1 MEEEREGTGSWSR
14 AGFAGA
20 GQGNGARTP
29 CSQTKL
35 RAFSGILPLPLS
47 MTETLSNE
55 VWVNEK
61 ETIKNMQ
68 KRTEG
73 KRTQKWKRGVEEE
86 AVLVLTTPVPSPWG
100 KS

>member
-1 MEEEREGTGSWSR
+1 MGVDQGQ
-14 AGFAGA
+14 AVGGA

-29 CSQTKL
+29 CSQAKL
-35 RAFSGILPLPLS
+35 RAFSGILPLPLA

-61 ETIKNMQ
+61 EGVKNME

-73 KRTQKWKRGVEEE
+73 KRIQSYGQTENAHG
-86 AVLVLTTPVPSPWG
+86 
-100 KS
+100 